1 MPTRTAPV
9 QASCVYRACDILG
22 QRVARGAPGSA
33 NVPPPIC
40 RQWRLASRTRM
51 GWWLRRRRGVGL
63 RSERPGI
70 TGPWGRRRRGTRGP
84 TRSHERPWGQ
94 RSVHRSAKTAPR
106 SRSGAFVYTVA
117 PSWAGVGA
125 KECTQIGENGPTEPF
140 WGICVHCC
148 DASRV
153 GWNEGLDRHGA
164 SAPAPPLAWRLR

>member
-1 MPTRTAPV
+1 MTTRTAPV
-9 QASCVYRACDILG
+9 QASCTCRACDILG

-33 NVPPPIC
+33 NVPSPIC

-106 SRSGAFVYTVA
+106 RRSGAFVWLRRRGQAWEQRSVHRSAKTALRSRFGAFVYIVA
-117 PSWAGVGA
+117 TRA
-125 KECTQIGENGPTEPF
+125 
-140 WGICVHCC
+140 
-148 DASRV
+148 AS
-153 GWNEGLDRHGA
+153 GGTKA
-164 SAPAPPLAWRLR
+164 SIAMAHRRRRRR

>member
-1 MPTRTAPV
+1 MCR
-9 QASCVYRACDILG
+9 R
-22 QRVARGAPGSA
+22 PGS
-33 NVPPPIC
+33 
-40 RQWRLASRTRM
+40 
-51 GWWLRRRRGVGL
+51 VGL
-63 RSERPGI
+63 RSKYPGI
-70 TGPWGRRRRGTRGP
+70 TGAMGPSTLWDPCP

-94 RSVHRSAKTAPR
+94 RVYTDRRERPLGAVLGHLCTLLRLRWLQSALFREVRRSGQAWGRKSVHRSAKTAPR